1 VNRIGWKIT
10 ADGIPIQLILLV
22 IREVFLCSI
31 VYFLNIDDE
40 EANDYQPSS
49 VPKTREHERFIKDKE
64 DFKQKYKQQIDQV

>member
-1 VNRIGWKIT
+1 
-10 ADGIPIQLILLV
+10 
-22 IREVFLCSI
+22 
-31 VYFLNIDDE
+31 LNIDDE